1 MITSINEFKSNL
13 ANRAYKELCL
23 IGMLSGEYNSEISK
37 CILDLCE
44 LFGTQGHTG
53 FTAPYV
59 IDLFTK
65 LANNKALSPLT
76 NNPDEWEDM
85 SEYSDDVPGTL
96 YQNKR
101 DCTVFSYD
109 QLKTWKSVD
118 EKLILEKITK
128 VFESNHSNYIHLL
141 TPEGDELLSGVNNII
156 KAELI
161 ESPGIRVDFQL
172 DNGCYIRISD
182 DDTIYLLIN
191 GDARECRFNE
201 DDTNTIID
209 YINSS
214 VDLYDYPGII
224 PVIIDVLEKLKLT
237 TNDERYEMLD

>member
-1 MITSINEFKSNL
+1 MITSINEFKNYQSGL
-13 ANRAYKELCL
+13 AKRAYTELCL
-23 IGMLSGEYNSEISK
+23 IGMLNGEYNSEMSK

-44 LFGTQGHTG
+44 LFGTQGHSG
-53 FTAPYV
+53 FTASYA
-59 IDLFTK
+59 IELFTK
-65 LANNKALSPLT
+65 LAQNKALSPLT
-76 NNPDEWEDM
+76 NNPAEWEDM
-85 SEYSDDVPGTL
+85 SSYSDDKPGTL

-118 EKLILEKITK
+118 EKLIIEKINK
-128 VFESNHSNYIHLL
+128 VFESTYPSGYIHIL
-141 TPEGDELLSGVNNII
+141 TSDGDELLSGVSQIV

-161 ESPGIRVDFQL
+161 ESPGVRVDFQL
-172 DNGCYIRISD
+172 DNGCYIRVSD

-191 GDARECRFNE
+191 GDARECRFDE

-214 VDLYDYPGII
+214 EDLYDYPGVKPFI
-224 PVIIDVLEKLKLT
+224 VEVLEKLKLT
-237 TNDERYEMLD
+237 ANV